1 MEAAI
6 SRTQREGPGDAR
18 QVRSRSA
25 LTRALL
31 ELLEEKPF
39 DQLTIREISQRAGTG
54 YATFFRHY
62 PTKEALLSDVASEE
76 IADLLARTIPVLHD
90 SSSFESTLALCRHV
104 GEHRNLWVAL
114 LTGGAAGIL
123 REEFISQA
131 RELPREFVEVK
142 SWLPADLGVVYGA
155 GGTIDLL
162 AWWLSQ
168 DAAYTPEQIAGILN
182 RLIIAP
188 LVSGDRGVVRAE

>member
-1 MEAAI
+1 MEAAVSRI
-6 SRTQREGPGDAR
+6 SREGPSDAR
-18 QVRSRSA
+18 QVRSRNA
-25 LTRALL
+25 LTGALL

-39 DQLTIREISQRAGTG
+39 DQLTIREISARAGTG

-76 IADLLARTIPVLHD
+76 IADLLARTLPVLYD
-90 SSSFESTLALCRHV
+90 SNSFESTRALCGHV
-104 GEHRNLWVAL
+104 AEHRNLWAAL
-114 LTGGAAGIL
+114 LTGGAAGIV
-123 REEFISQA
+123 REEFIRQA
-131 RELPREFVEVK
+131 RQLPRDMVERK
-142 SWLPADLGVVYGA
+142 SWLPADLGVVYGT

-168 DAAYTPEQIAGILN
+168 DEAYSPEEIAAILN

-188 LVSGDRGVVRAE
+188 LISGERSPASA

>member
-6 SRTQREGPGDAR
+6 SRIPREGPSDAR
-18 QVRSRSA
+18 QVRSRAA
-25 LTRALL
+25 LTTALL

-39 DQLTIREISQRAGTG
+39 DQLTIREISARAGTG

-62 PTKEALLSDVASEE
+62 ATKEALLSDVASEE
-76 IADLLARTIPVLHD
+76 ISDLLSRTIPVLHD
-90 SSSFESTLALCRHV
+90 SNSYESTRALCRHV
-104 GEHRNLWVAL
+104 AEHRNLWTAL
-114 LTGGAAGIL
+114 LTGGAAGIV
-123 REEFISQA
+123 REEFVRQA
-131 RELPREFVEVK
+131 RQLPREFADVK
-142 SWLPADLGVVYGA
+142 SWLPSDLGVVYGT

-168 DAAYTPEQIAGILN
+168 DEDYAPEEIAGILN

-188 LVSGDRGVVRAE
+188 LVRGDRSVTRE

>member
-1 MEAAI
+1 
-6 SRTQREGPGDAR
+6 
-18 QVRSRSA
+18 VRSRNA
-25 LTRALL
+25 LTGALL

-39 DQLTIREISQRAGTG
+39 DQLTIREISARAGTG

-76 IADLLARTIPVLHD
+76 IADLLQRAIPILYD
-90 SSSFESTLALCRHV
+90 SNSYESTLALCRHV
-104 GEHRNLWVAL
+104 AEHRNLWAAL

-123 REEFISQA
+123 REEFIRQA
-131 RELPREFVEVK
+131 RELPREFAVVK
-142 SWLPADLGVVYGA
+142 SWLPADLGVVYGT

-168 DAAYTPEQIAGILN
+168 EDEYTPEQIAGILN

-188 LVSGDRGVVRAE
+188 LVGDRGVTPAHAG